1 MDEGIRAVKKAV
13 TKSLLVYGD
22 NSVIVYIQHNFPLWY
37 VKGHN
42 FDVGDL
48 TDIIDTTI
56 GQ

>member
-42 FDVGDL
+42 FDLGGL